1 MLEIYVKVNAEA
13 ESDPTVREQAAAF
26 FRRMEDGDEEALKNW
41 RVWRELS
48 VRKYEEEYQRLNVH
62 FDEYT
67 GESKVSAKSMEDA
80 VARLQ
85 EMGLVEEDNGAL
97 RINLEKHKLGK
108 AVIRKRG
115 ASSVVCVR
123 EAFY

>member
-1 MLEIYVKVNAEA
+1 MNAEA

-123 EAFY
+123 EVFC